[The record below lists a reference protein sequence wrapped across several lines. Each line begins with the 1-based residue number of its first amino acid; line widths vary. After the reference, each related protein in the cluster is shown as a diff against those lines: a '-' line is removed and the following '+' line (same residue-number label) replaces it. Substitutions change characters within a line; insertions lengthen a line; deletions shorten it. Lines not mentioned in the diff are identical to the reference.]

1 MKRYS
6 PSATETWLE
15 CPLKRHLSH
24 AGWTPRKIGKRE
36 MGAILGGAFA
46 QGVNAW
52 KSTELAGQTADPEVC
67 AEIAAGSAQA
77 HCADLERAGA
87 IIQEWDR
94 AQYQAITRRASEGVR
109 RIIAQDPIP
118 PTWNLLDVERVIPEW
133 GGCRIDLGLESPLG
147 VIVWD
152 WKCKLSLD
160 AKWLPKEVEKYRLSE
175 QRWHYSCA
183 YRDFLKRPVYAFY
196 IGLVILEPF
205 RVHVPPYVND
215 PVDLVMWRQA
225 RGRRR
230 GASVRWGSP
239 RSITMNT
246 GHVSSSGPAGSIIST
261 RISWPRILSR
271 GIQYEGSIDCG
282 PAATTR
288 D

>member
-1 MKRYS
+1 MTRFS

-183 YRDFLKRPVYAFY
+183 YGDFLQRPVSAFY

-205 RVHVPPYVND
+205 RVHVLPYVND
-215 PVDLVMWRQA
+215 PVDLVMWQQA
-225 RGRRR
+225 REQTWADMATEAR
-230 GASVRWGSP
+230 GERQVGIAAKHHNEYGPCEFQRACWEYHLDADLMAKDFIQREGSP
-239 RSITMNT
+239 
-246 GHVSSSGPAGSIIST
+246 
-261 RISWPRILSR
+261 
-271 GIQYEGSIDCG
+271 
-282 PAATTR
+282 
-288 D
+288 